1 MLALWAPQ
9 TPRLYRVELSDGKD
23 VLTDSIGFRDLCV
36 GGTKIL
42 LNGEAIFPEGVDMYA
57 EAPVRNGRVNADQYF
72 DNIFSILA
80 NEARKTNPTRLI
92 TSALFGSKVDKPQVL
107 QNDPLMAA
115 LDVVGQNEYIGWY
128 EGQSEEA
135 NEKAWTFT
143 ANKPLIFSEFGAE
156 AKFGD
161 HGGDNDRWTEE

>member
-36 GGTKIL
+36 DGTKIL
-42 LNGEAIFPEGVDMYA
+42 LNGKVIFLENVDLHA

-92 TSALFGSKVDKPQVL
+92 TSTLIGPMVDKPQVP
-107 QNDPLMAA
+107 QDDPLMAA

-128 EGQSEEA
+128 EGSPR
-135 NEKAWTFT
+135 
-143 ANKPLIFSEFGAE
+143 KPMRKPGPSRPAS
-156 AKFGD
+156 
-161 HGGDNDRWTEE
+161 R